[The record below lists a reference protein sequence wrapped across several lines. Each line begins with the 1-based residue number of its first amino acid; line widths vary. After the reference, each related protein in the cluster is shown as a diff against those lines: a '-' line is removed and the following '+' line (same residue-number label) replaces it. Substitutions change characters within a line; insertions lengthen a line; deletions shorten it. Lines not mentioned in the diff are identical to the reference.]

1 LFTFDKDYAKGSLD
15 CMSFKKTK
23 TFVANRHKNDC
34 EVASAGAIYDV
45 ISIMRTQISE
55 NGLLLTLS
63 EF

>member
-1 LFTFDKDYAKGSLD
+1 
-15 CMSFKKTK
+15 MRFKKIETLLEICP
-23 TFVANRHKNDC
+23 KNDR

-45 ISIMRTQISE
+45 ISIMRSQISE

>member
-1 LFTFDKDYAKGSLD
+1 
-15 CMSFKKTK
+15 MSFKKAK
-23 TFVANRHKNDC
+23 TFVANRYKNDR